1 MMKVSQNGIN
11 LIKKFEGFKSKP
23 YLCAAGVA
31 TIGYGSTYYENGAR
45 VKLTDSPI
53 TEDWADQ
60 LLRNVLKQYEL
71 SVDVMTRDDISQ
83 NQFDALVSFAY
94 NVGIQNFKTST
105 LLKRVNANPND
116 PDIKIQFA
124 RWIRA
129 EGRIL
134 KGLVKRREIEANL
147 YFSG

>member
-1 MMKVSQNGIN
+1 MKVSQNGIN

>member
-1 MMKVSQNGIN
+1 MKVSQNGIN

-45 VKLTDSPI
+45 VKLSDSPI

-105 LLKRVNANPND
+105 LLKRVNANPKD

-124 RWIRA
+124 RLHCFNIQTVHR
-129 EGRIL
+129 L
-134 KGLVKRREIEANL
+134 KCCNHQIIIIQ
-147 YFSG
+147 

>member
-1 MMKVSQNGIN
+1 MKVSQNGIN

-45 VKLTDSPI
+45 VKLSDSPI

-105 LLKRVNANPND
+105 LLKRVNANPKD

>member
-1 MMKVSQNGIN
+1 MKVSQNGIN
-11 LIKKFEGFKSKP
+11 LIKKFEGFRAKP

-31 TIGYGSTYYENGAR
+31 TIGYGSTYYENGVR

-71 SVDVMTRDDISQ
+71 SVDVMTRDDITQ

-94 NVGIQNFKTST
+94 NVGIQNFKNST

-129 EGRIL
+129 EGKIL
-134 KGLVKRREIEANL
+134 KGLVKRRGIEANL